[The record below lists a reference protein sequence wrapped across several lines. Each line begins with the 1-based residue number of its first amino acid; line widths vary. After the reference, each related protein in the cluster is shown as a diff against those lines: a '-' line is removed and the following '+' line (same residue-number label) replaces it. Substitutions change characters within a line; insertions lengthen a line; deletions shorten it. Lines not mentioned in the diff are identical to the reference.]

1 MKRLAVILMCIAP
14 LPPALADTGYYLVS
28 TYDVEN
34 QASIDFKYWNAHY
47 RGRTTAAPELGVG
60 YGVTSRWYT
69 EVYAKWVKLNGAAGH
84 WVQTDWQNDFLLT
97 QGQYDFD
104 LALHTRLGR
113 ARDSDAGYSIEW
125 GPVLQTEIGRT
136 QFNANLFFQ
145 RDLRV
150 TQTGTSRIDTST
162 TLTYQLQVK
171 HNWLPWLQP
180 GLQAF
185 GEVGTW
191 NDWLPYRQQSH
202 RAGPMVYGHRDIGR
216 QELKYEFAYL
226 LGRNSARAAKSVTL
240 RVQYLF

>member
-113 ARDSDAGYSIEW
+113 ARDSDAGYSVEW

-145 RDLRV
+145 RDLR
-150 TQTGTSRIDTST
+150 GHPDR
-162 TLTYQLQVK
+162 
-171 HNWLPWLQP
+171 HQP
-180 GLQAF
+180 HRHQHHADLSIA
-185 GEVGTW
+185 GE
-191 NDWLPYRQQSH
+191 
-202 RAGPMVYGHRDIGR
+202 A
-216 QELKYEFAYL
+216 
-226 LGRNSARAAKSVTL
+226 
-240 RVQYLF
+240 